1 MQDQAIKQLHVPT
14 RSNVPALLW
23 NLFAFAAAVGSLMTG
38 WPTHHPLW
46 VAAII
51 LALAY
56 VQHCWTIIFHEDAH
70 YLLYEAR
77 WHNRFNGH
85 IVGTLLLIPFDIFRN
100 VHMRHHAHMN
110 THEDWELW
118 PYTDPKT
125 SIGFRRVFVFLDVF
139 FGAWVDPYIYNRIFF
154 VKDSPIRDPK
164 LRRKIKIQFLVM
176 GLFWASV
183 LAVVAYNGLWT
194 KLLIVYVIPVWLTGM
209 LQATRKLIEHLGLP
223 AGDAMAGARTV
234 LAKDWMGRIA
244 GWTSFHIEAHGLH
257 HAYPQMPHNHLEKA
271 LELTEH
277 ASPDRIFPSYWR
289 AFLDMLP
296 HLKNPGV
303 GPNVAAKGS
312 MPARAAGVAP
322 AEAGLIVPGNPV
334 QV

>member
-14 RSNVPALLW
+14 QSNVPAILW

-38 WPTHHPLW
+38 WPTDHPAW
-46 VAAII
+46 VVAVI

-56 VQHCWTIIFHEDAH
+56 VQHCWTIIFHEDSH

-77 WHNRFNGH
+77 WHNRFNGT

-118 PYTDPKT
+118 PYVDPKASLT
-125 SIGFRRVFVFLDVF
+125 FRRIFVFLDVF

-154 VKDSPIRDPK
+154 VKNSPIRDPK
-164 LRRKIKIQFLVM
+164 LRRKIKIQFLIM

-183 LAVVAYNGLWT
+183 LAVVAYKGWWM
-194 KLLIVYVIPVWLTGM
+194 KLLIVYVIPVWLTGVI
-209 LQATRKLIEHLGLP
+209 QATRKLIEHLGLP
-223 AGDAMAGARTV
+223 AGDAMAGARTI
-234 LAKDWMGRIA
+234 LPKDWMGRIA

-277 ASPDRIFPSYWR
+277 TSPDRIFPSYWR

-296 HLKNPGV
+296 HLKNPAIGRNLDAV
-303 GPNVAAKGS
+303 NA
-312 MPARAAGVAP
+312 MPARAVEAAP
-322 AEAGLIVPGNPV
+322 AEKPLIVPRNPV